1 MSLDFQATAKR
12 LAELAETSPTPEGRK
27 EVSEVA
33 LSKWEGLQVAA
44 VLKYKDQRGNW
55 PKTLRE
61 AGVADAS
68 FGDRWMLG
76 YLCENQRPFMFYA
89 ATFVIFDT
97 YTYDFGARRWEF
109 TPD

>member
-1 MSLDFQATAKR
+1 MA
-12 LAELAETSPTPEGRK
+12 
-27 EVSEVA
+27 
-33 LSKWEGLQVAA
+33 VAA